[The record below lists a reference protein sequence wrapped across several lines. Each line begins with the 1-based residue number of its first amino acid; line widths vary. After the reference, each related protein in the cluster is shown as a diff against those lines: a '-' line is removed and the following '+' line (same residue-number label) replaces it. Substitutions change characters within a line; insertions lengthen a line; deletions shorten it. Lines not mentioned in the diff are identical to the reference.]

1 MANEEE
7 WVEVASVSRD
17 EEADLIAGFLRSE
30 GIDAQIDNRKFH
42 TEPVNFGDMARIR
55 VLTGPADAAAAREML
70 EKRRTEFEAMQD
82 RGDESSILTDSGPAD
97 APDEE

>member
-1 MANEEE
+1 MADEVE

-30 GIDAQIDNRKFH
+30 GIETEIDNRKFH

-55 VLTGPADAAAAREML
+55 ILTGAADAPAAREML
-70 EKRRTEFEAMQD
+70 EKRKVDFQSMQA
-82 RGDESSILTDSGPAD
+82 RGDESSILTDSGPAE